1 MSKLNDLIAKRSP
14 ASQQRIRQKADAM
27 ILEIRLRQLREELQ
41 LSQTELAGVM
51 GVSQPAI
58 AAIEARGGEIKLSSL
73 KKYIEA
79 LGGKLSLN
87 VEMPDGCG
95 RIYPV

>member
-1 MSKLNDLIAKRSP
+1 MTKLNELIAKRSP
-14 ASQQRIRQKADAM
+14 ASQERIQQKAGAM
-27 ILEIRLRQLREELQ
+27 ILEIRLRQLREELA
-41 LSQTELAGVM
+41 LSQTELAGMM

-58 AAIEARGGEIKLSSL
+58 AAIEARGEEIKLSSL

-87 VEMPDGCG
+87 VEMPTGSG
-95 RIYPV
+95 RIYHL